1 VDVFSSFLVHGC
13 QGIVPSRHI
22 PTFLLRP
29 SDKKLKNN
37 VFIITGKTERY
48 ARHVLKR
55 DTQNTQD
62 LSSMIN
68 VGVLGAT
75 GAVGQRFVE
84 QLADHPWFNLSTL
97 AASERSAGK
106 PYGHVV
112 NWRLETPFPEHIAK
126 TKVTTIS
133 PKAMKDVDLV
143 FSALPAEIAL
153 DVENEFADAGIA
165 VCSNAS
171 SHRMEKDI
179 PLVVPEVNPEHLGL
193 IDVQRDAGRDG
204 FIVTNPNCSTIMLV
218 TALSPLKKFGWT
230 DIRVATMQAISGAG
244 FAGVAAMSIY
254 DNVIPYIGKEEEK
267 METETL
273 KIMGTLKGKNVVN
286 APFAVSASCH
296 RVPVIDGHT
305 MAVWADIEASVDTIK
320 KAYRDYKPPIK
331 GLPTQPPESVHFF
344 NEDDRPQPRLDRM
357 RGKGMTVSVGRV
369 REGIRFIAMGHNTI
383 RGAAGASV
391 LNAELITKKKYL

>member
-1 VDVFSSFLVHGC
+1 
-13 QGIVPSRHI
+13 
-22 PTFLLRP
+22 
-29 SDKKLKNN
+29 
-37 VFIITGKTERY
+37 
-48 ARHVLKR
+48 
-55 DTQNTQD
+55 
-62 LSSMIN
+62 MIN

-84 QLADHPWFNLSTL
+84 LLADHPWFNLTTL

-106 PYGHVV
+106 PYGDVV
-112 NWRLETPFPEHIAK
+112 NWRLETPFPEKIAK
-126 TKVTTIS
+126 IKIKNITPS
-133 PKAMKDVDLV
+133 AMKDVDLV

-153 DVENEFADAGIA
+153 DVENKFADAGIA

-171 SHRMEKDI
+171 SHRMEPTI

-204 FIVTNPNCSTIMLV
+204 FIVTNPNCSTIMMV
-218 TALSPLKKFGWT
+218 TALAPLRKFKFT

-244 FAGVAAMSIY
+244 FAGVAAMAIY
-254 DNVIPYIGKEEEK
+254 DNVIPYISKEEEK
-267 METETL
+267 MESETL
-273 KIMGTLKGKNVVN
+273 KIMGTLKGKKVAN
-286 APFAVSASCH
+286 APFRVSASCH

-305 MAVWADIEASVDTIK
+305 MAVWVDIKESLDKVE

-331 GLPTQPPESVHFF
+331 GLPTQPKESVHLFAD
-344 NEDDRPQPRLDRM
+344 EPDRPQPRLDRM
-357 RGKGMTVSVGRV
+357 RGNGMTVSVGRL
-369 REGIRFIAMGHNTI
+369 RPGLRFIAMGHNTI